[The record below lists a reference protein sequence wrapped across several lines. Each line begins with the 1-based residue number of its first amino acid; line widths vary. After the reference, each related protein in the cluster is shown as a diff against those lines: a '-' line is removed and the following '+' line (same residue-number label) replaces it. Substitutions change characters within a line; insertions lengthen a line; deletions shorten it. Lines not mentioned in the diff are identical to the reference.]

1 MNTLTVMFNVSFG
14 KGSLLFAKNYGNVGV
29 GPLVG
34 DFIYHLDSLENMI
47 QSAVAGYI
55 QVNLK
60 GDVNQI
66 EIKQLG
72 LIMVLVLHLAQYFD
86 ALRWSNP

>member
-1 MNTLTVMFNVSFG
+1 VNTLTVMFNVSFG
-14 KGSLLFAKNYGNVGV
+14 KGNLLFAKNYGNVGV

-47 QSAVAGYI
+47 QSAVADYI

-60 GDVNQI
+60 GHVNQI
-66 EIKQLG
+66 EIKQLE
-72 LIMVLVLHLAQYFD
+72 LIMVLVLHLAQYCY
-86 ALRWSNP
+86 ALRRSNP

>member
-14 KGSLLFAKNYGNVGV
+14 KGNLLFAKNYGNVGV

-47 QSAVAGYI
+47 QSAVADYI

-60 GDVNQI
+60 GDV
-66 EIKQLG
+66 
-72 LIMVLVLHLAQYFD
+72 
-86 ALRWSNP
+86 S